1 MKKLVLAS
9 QSPRRYQLLAQ
20 LGLDFTVLASNVKES
35 VPSEMEPAEAAR
47 QLAELKAQDVADR
60 ITERSDRAADHLV
73 LGADTIVIL
82 GNRVL
87 GKPRNEEE
95 ACEMLA
101 LLSRKTHR
109 VITAYAVVAI
119 AGLSRQVRVGHT
131 ETLVKMRDLSAEQI
145 RYYVASGEPM
155 DKAGSY
161 GIQEKG
167 SLLVEGVQGCYFNV
181 VGLPIGDVAQVL
193 EAFGYEVW
201 SRLA

>member
-47 QLAELKAQDVADR
+47 RLAELKAQDVADR

-82 GNRVL
+82 GQRVL

-95 ACEMLA
+95 ASEMLA
-101 LLSRKTHR
+101 LLSGKTHR

-131 ETLVKMRDLSAEQI
+131 ETLVKMRALSTEQI